1 MFSSHFAL
9 LGGKQPLMKD
19 GYFENSEEEK
29 VTQPMVFQEGPDKG
43 KAKGLRQVCTER
55 FGPEAVKGKL
65 QDGLG
70 WYFMCQGCP

>member
-1 MFSSHFAL
+1 
-9 LGGKQPLMKD
+9 
-19 GYFENSEEEK
+19 
-29 VTQPMVFQEGPDKG
+29 MVFQEGPDKG

>member
-1 MFSSHFAL
+1 
-9 LGGKQPLMKD
+9 MKD
-19 GYFENSEEEK
+19 GYFENSEGEK
-29 VTQPMVFQEGPDKG
+29 VTQPMVFQEGPDKC